1 MPDKNLLYYLDT
13 NICISFLRNK
23 NKILRDKFL
32 SYPQENIKIPAV
44 VAAELM
50 HGAYKSKEQERNLIQ
65 VKSFLSEFE
74 IISFD
79 YNAALLYGKIR
90 ASLENNGNNIGP
102 NDLFIASSV
111 LSLNGIL
118 VTNNVRE
125 FSRVEG
131 LIIEDWTT

>member
-32 SYPQENIKIPAV
+32 SYPQENIKIPAI

-50 HGAYKSKEQERNLIQ
+50 HGAYKSKE
-65 VKSFLSEFE
+65 
-74 IISFD
+74 
-79 YNAALLYGKIR
+79 
-90 ASLENNGNNIGP
+90 
-102 NDLFIASSV
+102 NDLFIASLV
-111 LSLNGIL
+111 LSLNEIL